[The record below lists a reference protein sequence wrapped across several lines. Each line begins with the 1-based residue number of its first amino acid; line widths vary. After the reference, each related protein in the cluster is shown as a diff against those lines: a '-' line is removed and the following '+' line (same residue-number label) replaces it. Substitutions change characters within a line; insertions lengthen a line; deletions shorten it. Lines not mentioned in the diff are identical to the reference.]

1 VNCPLVRELRKLV
14 AFALLTVAIVVA
26 VTAFVL
32 PRFGRDRRL
41 QEVDRFHRAGQ
52 ITSDWARAG
61 VTRPVLV
68 DDAAPRDD
76 ADPADALGAAARRE
90 TAAAHR

>member
-1 VNCPLVRELRKLV
+1 LAAAV
-14 AFALLTVAIVVA
+14 VVA

-32 PRFGRDRRL
+32 PRFGRDHRL

-61 VTRPVLV
+61 VTQPVLV

-76 ADPADALGAAARRE
+76 VDPADGLQDASRRDPA
-90 TAAAHR
+90 TAGHR